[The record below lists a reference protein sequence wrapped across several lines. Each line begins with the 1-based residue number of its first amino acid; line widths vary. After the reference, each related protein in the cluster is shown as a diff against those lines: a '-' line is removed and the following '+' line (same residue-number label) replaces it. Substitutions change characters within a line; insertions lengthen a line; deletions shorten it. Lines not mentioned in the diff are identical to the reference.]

1 MSEQSNKNLKT
12 ETATGVIWNF
22 ISRILQLLIQFA
34 LTLVL
39 SRLLLPEDFAT
50 IGLLSFFTAV
60 CSVLIDSGFG
70 QTLIRKKDMDEVDCS
85 SVFFFNMLIGI
96 TLYIILFFSS
106 GRISSYF
113 SMPELKTISQ
123 IVFIT
128 LIFNAAQIVPFSLLN
143 RKMEFRGITIASI
156 VSLSISAIAG
166 IVAAFMGLGVY
177 AIVIQMLVY
186 SILYTVLLFFAAKWR
201 PLNYFS
207 WTRIREMMGF
217 SMNLLLTG
225 LIINVFNNIYTLI
238 IGKRFPQQTLGYYT
252 QAKKIEEIPSLS
264 ITTII
269 QNVSYSAMSKV
280 QDNIVLLQNAY
291 KRILSINI
299 YIIFP
304 VMAICFVSA
313 KHFIP
318 LLFGWQWAPIVPMF
332 RILCIYGAMFPL
344 ASINS
349 NIVKVLGKGKSVLL
363 LELVRRGLMILFIIL
378 TISHSVELMLWGWVI
393 SMGLYIVFSFF
404 YCGSFID
411 YSGFSQI
418 KHSLFYL
425 FIALIPALIPEYINV
440 FYADGSFVALLI
452 QIFSYAIVYLLLSYL
467 LKVPAFVDL
476 LSLAKNMSLK
486 SIIHSK

>member
-1 MSEQSNKNLKT
+1 MGNTSLKQD
-12 ETATGVIWNF
+12 TAKGVIWNF
-22 ISRILQLLIQFA
+22 ISRVLQLLIQFA

-39 SRLLLPEDFAT
+39 SRLLVPEDFAT
-50 IGLLSFFTAV
+50 IGLLSFFTSV
-60 CSVLIDSGFG
+60 CTVLIDSGFG
-70 QTLIRKKDMDEVDCS
+70 QTLIRKTDLDEVDCS
-85 SVFFFNMLIGI
+85 SVFFFNIFIGLS
-96 TLYIILFFSS
+96 LYIILFFSS
-106 GRISSYF
+106 GSIATYFAIS
-113 SMPELKTISQ
+113 ELKTISQ
-123 IVFIT
+123 IVFVT
-128 LIFNAAQIVPFSLLN
+128 LVFNAAQIVPFSLLN
-143 RKMEFRGITIASI
+143 RKMEFRGITVASI

-166 IVAAFMGLGVY
+166 IVTALMGLGVY

-186 SILYTVLLFFAAKWR
+186 SGLYTVLLFFAARWR
-201 PLNYFS
+201 PHHYFS
-207 WTRIREMMGF
+207 WPRIKVMMGF

-225 LIINVFNNIYTLI
+225 LIINIFNNLYTLI

-280 QDNIVLLQNAY
+280 QDNIALLQSAY

-304 VMAICFVSA
+304 IMAMCFVSA

-318 LLFGWQWAPIVPMF
+318 LLFGWQWIPIVPMF
-332 RILCIYGAMFPL
+332 RILCVYGAIFPL

-363 LELVRRGLMILFIIL
+363 LELVRRGLMILFIVL
-378 TISHSVELMLWGWVI
+378 TITLSVESMLWGWVV
-393 SMGLYIVFSFF
+393 SMALYIVFSFF

-418 KHSLFYL
+418 RHSTYYL
-425 FIALIPALIPEYINV
+425 VVAIIPALFPEYIN
-440 FYADGSFVALLI
+440 FYFVNGSFVALLI
-452 QIFSYAIVYLLLSYL
+452 QISSYVAFYLLLSYL
-467 LKVPAFVDL
+467 LKVPAFIEL
-476 LSLAKNMSLK
+476 LSLAKHLSLK
-486 SIIHSK
+486 SILHSK